1 MLRTLRMTRDDVTK
15 IVKKTTLALTTG
27 LGVAALIVA
36 VVAAPAEARKKS
48 RSSKPVE
55 AALPDPTNGE
65 PMTLVISLSQQK
77 VDVYRGTT
85 RITSSRVSTGMRGY
99 STKAGVFSILE
110 KRRRHHSNLYSGAPM
125 PWMQRLTWSGT
136 ALHGGVVPGYP
147 ASHGCVRLP
156 FSFAPRLFG
165 ITTVGEHVVVARAAV
180 TPQPIEHAN
189 LFNPLTPAAPSVV
202 KQEAEPKRELSNTVA
217 PPRPAASSLLVVLAR
232 ADVGGV
238 ASDVTPTIGGP
249 APSED
254 DTDHAATEPAKQPA
268 AGDAPPVEDTRSH
281 AIDPFAP
288 SAKPSTDHAI
298 MTPEDGV
305 VTDHAETE
313 QEPSEAPKAQADSK
327 PAPEPASI
335 AASPEPA
342 QLIGTSQSAAAEPA
356 PAKAETPAAPAASD
370 KPVPAEAKTEE
381 AKPVEAKAVEAAPAP
396 AASPE
401 AKPAETTAAEGTP
414 AATAPATPTTESA
427 SPEKAASSETAP
439 TDAAKAQEAASA
451 APAPAAVPEVAAATP
466 EAAKVIPAVAVVPA
480 AAQEPALTD
489 TPPSLAALTLG
500 AGAKAAAVEAAEP
513 RSTAPL
519 RILVT
524 RRTKTDRII
533 GVQNILSELGHLE
546 AQKFDGT
553 LGRPTVVAIKAFQ
566 KANGLPETGALT
578 DELAKKVYEVGGKGE
593 PPAGHLF
600 VRQEFGRVFDAPVSF
615 KDPEK
620 PLGTHL
626 FTALKF
632 APGDTKARWIAI
644 SLQGDDPA
652 EALNRLEI
660 PEDVRRNISERLTPG
675 SSLIVGDVAINS
687 ANLPKGADFLV
698 WAKDMPAKITAA
710 SYEPEAAPRPRKKK
724 RVARAPRRQQ
734 DFTFRYAPAPRA
746 YSPRTFNSGYP
757 RWPF

>member
-36 VVAAPAEARKKS
+36 VAAAPAEARKKS
-48 RSSKPVE
+48 RSSKPFE

-99 STKAGVFSILE
+99 ATKAGVFSILE

-202 KQEAEPKRELSNTVA
+202 KQEAEPKRESSNTVA

-313 QEPSEAPKAQADSK
+313 QEPSEAPKAQAESK

-414 AATAPATPTTESA
+414 AATGPATPTTDSA

-480 AAQEPALTD
+480 AAKEPALTD

-710 SYEPEAAPRPRKKK
+710 SYEPEAAPRPRRKK

-746 YSPRTFNSGYP
+746 YSPRAFNSGYP

>member
-1 MLRTLRMTRDDVTK
+1 MLRTLCMTRDDATTR
-15 IVKKTTLALTTG
+15 VKRTTLVLATG
-27 LGVAALIVA
+27 LGIAALIMAVA
-36 VVAAPAEARKKS
+36 AAPAEARKKS
-48 RSSKPVE
+48 RSAKPVE

-65 PMTLVISLSQQK
+65 PMTLVVSLSRQT

-85 RITSSRVSTGMRGY
+85 HITTSRVSTGMRGY
-99 STKAGVFSILE
+99 ATKAGVFSILE
-110 KRRRHHSNLYSGAPM
+110 KRRHHHSNLYSGAPM

-156 FSFAPRLFG
+156 FSFAPKLFG
-165 ITTVGEHVVVARAAV
+165 ITTVGEHVVVARDAV

-189 LFNPLTPAAPSVV
+189 LFQPLTPTAPSVV
-202 KQEAEPKRELSNTVA
+202 KQETEPKRESSNSVA
-217 PPRPAASSLLVVLAR
+217 PPRPATSLPVVLAR

-249 APSED
+249 APTEG
-254 DTDHAATEPAKQPA
+254 DTDHAAIEPA
-268 AGDAPPVEDTRSH
+268 AGDAPPVEDTPSH
-281 AIDPFAP
+281 AIDPFAA

-305 VTDHAETE
+305 VTDHAKTE
-313 QEPSEAPKAQADSK
+313 PPAPPASEQAESK
-327 PAPEPASI
+327 PAAEPASLISAPI
-335 AASPEPA
+335 AASPETK
-342 QLIGTSQSAAAEPA
+342 QSQSAPASSLAPAEAATTEPA
-356 PAKAETPAAPAASD
+356 PAKAETPAAPPASD
-370 KPVPAEAKTEE
+370 KPAATEAKAEE
-381 AKPVEAKAVEAAPAP
+381 AKPEQAKAAEAAPAATTP
-396 AASPE
+396 APT
-401 AKPAETTAAEGTP
+401 AETP
-414 AATAPATPTTESA
+414 SA
-427 SPEKAASSETAP
+427 VKAASAETAP
-439 TDAAKAQEAASA
+439 TDAAKAQETTA
-451 APAPAAVPEVAAATP
+451 APASPASSALEASPAVPAAPEAQPAATP
-466 EAAKVIPAVAVVPA
+466 DAAKVIPVVAVVPA
-480 AAQEPALTD
+480 TAQEPSAPALTD
-489 TPPSLAALTLG
+489 TPPSLAALSLG
-500 AGAKAAAVEAAEP
+500 AGTKAAAVEAAEP

-533 GVQNILSELGHLE
+533 GVQRLLSELGHLE

-566 KANGLPETGALT
+566 KANGLPETGAFT
-578 DELAKKVYEVGGKGE
+578 DELATKVYAVAGKGE

-644 SLQGDDPA
+644 SVQGDDPA
-652 EALNRLEI
+652 EALTRLEI
-660 PEDVRRNISERLTPG
+660 PENVRRDISERLTPG

-734 DFTFRYAPAPRA
+734 DFTFRYAPRPYQPRGFQ
-746 YSPRTFNSGYP
+746 RDYP

>member
-36 VVAAPAEARKKS
+36 VAAAPAEARKKS
-48 RSSKPVE
+48 RSSKPFE

-99 STKAGVFSILE
+99 ATKAGVFSILE

-202 KQEAEPKRELSNTVA
+202 KQEAEPKRESSNTVA

-313 QEPSEAPKAQADSK
+313 QEPSEAPKAQAESK

-414 AATAPATPTTESA
+414 AATGPATPTTDSA
-427 SPEKAASSETAP
+427 SPEKTASSETAP

-480 AAQEPALTD
+480 AAKEPALTD

-553 LGRPTVVAIKAFQ
+553 LGRSTVVAIKAFQ